1 MLLITFVVVFII
13 DNPGV
18 IDSIKKWIW
27 KRYIKIGDY
36 NNINLKP
43 FDCSLCSTWW
53 INLIYIAI
61 TGKFSILYIA
71 FSALLSLLASN
82 IADFQRWI
90 KDLLTTII
98 NLLYKLLGQ

>member
-13 DNPGV
+13 DNSGV
-18 IDSIKKWIW
+18 IDSIKRWIW

-36 NNINLKP
+36 NNITLKP

-61 TGKFSILYIA
+61 TGKFTIPYIA
-71 FSALLSLLASN
+71 FCALLSLLASN

-90 KDLLTTII
+90 KDTLTTII
-98 NLLYKLLGQ
+98 NLFYKLLG